1 LPAPTNVLPS
11 GEVDT
16 RGEVIT
22 VAAVRIGPFE
32 NDDALDFLDDLE
44 DSEPDERPAKVVRA
58 LRMVVVA
65 DDYIDAPRMAEA
77 VAAAAVVAGS
87 VDPEC
92 LGRERFRPRWIEEDP
107 LDVDDDLDELAARAL
122 RRALRHD
129 DNEWWELW
137 DEADATDEVVEVVSR
152 YLDVLGD

>member
-1 LPAPTNVLPS
+1 MT
-11 GEVDT
+11 
-16 RGEVIT
+16 
-22 VAAVRIGPFE
+22 AVRVGPFE

-44 DSEPDERPAKVVRA
+44 EAEPEERPKKVVRA
-58 LRMVVVA
+58 LRRVVRTQ
-65 DDYIDAPRMAEA
+65 DYIEAPLMAQA

-87 VDPEC
+87 IDPDC
-92 LGRERFRPRWIEEDP
+92 LGRERFRPRWIEDDP
-107 LDVDDDLDELAARAL
+107 LEVDDDLDELAATVL

-137 DEADATDEVVEVVSR
+137 DEADATDEVTEVVSR

>member
-1 LPAPTNVLPS
+1 MT
-11 GEVDT
+11 
-16 RGEVIT
+16 
-22 VAAVRIGPFE
+22 AVRVGPFE

-44 DSEPDERPAKVVRA
+44 EAEPEERPEKVVRA
-58 LRMVVVA
+58 LRRVVRA
-65 DDYIDAPRMAEA
+65 KAYIEAPLMAQA

-87 VDPEC
+87 VDPDC

-107 LDVDDDLDELAARAL
+107 LEVDDDLDELAATVL

-137 DEADATDEVVEVVSR
+137 DEADATDEVTEVVSR

>member
-1 LPAPTNVLPS
+1 
-11 GEVDT
+11 
-16 RGEVIT
+16 
-22 VAAVRIGPFE
+22 
-32 NDDALDFLDDLE
+32 
-44 DSEPDERPAKVVRA
+44 VVRA
-58 LRMVVVA
+58 EA
-65 DDYIDAPRMAEA
+65 YIEAPLMAQA

-87 VDPEC
+87 VDPDC

-107 LDVDDDLDELAARAL
+107 LEVDDDLDELAATVL

-137 DEADATDEVVEVVSR
+137 DEADATDEVTEVVSR

>member
-1 LPAPTNVLPS
+1 MT
-11 GEVDT
+11 
-16 RGEVIT
+16 
-22 VAAVRIGPFE
+22 AVRVGPFE

-44 DSEPDERPAKVVRA
+44 EAEPEERPQKVVRA
-58 LRMVVVA
+58 LHRVVRA
-65 DDYIDAPRMAEA
+65 QDYIEAPLMAQA

-87 VDPEC
+87 VDPDC

-107 LDVDDDLDELAARAL
+107 LEVDDDLDELAASVL

-137 DEADATDEVVEVVSR
+137 DEAGLADDVVASCR
-152 YLDVLGD
+152 RALAWLGDRDD

>member
-1 LPAPTNVLPS
+1 MT
-11 GEVDT
+11 
-16 RGEVIT
+16 
-22 VAAVRIGPFE
+22 AVRVGPFE

-44 DSEPDERPAKVVRA
+44 EAEPEERPQKVVRA
-58 LRMVVVA
+58 LHRVVRA
-65 DDYIDAPRMAEA
+65 QDYIEAPLMAQA

-87 VDPEC
+87 VDPDC

-107 LDVDDDLDELAARAL
+107 LEVDDDLDELAASVL

-137 DEADATDEVVEVVSR
+137 DEADATDEVTEVVSR

>member
-1 LPAPTNVLPS
+1 MT
-11 GEVDT
+11 
-16 RGEVIT
+16 
-22 VAAVRIGPFE
+22 AVRVGPFE

-44 DSEPDERPAKVVRA
+44 EAEPEERPRKVVRA
-58 LRMVVVA
+58 LRRVVRTQE
-65 DDYIDAPRMAEA
+65 YIEAPLMAQA

-87 VDPEC
+87 IDPDC
-92 LGRERFRPRWIEEDP
+92 LGRERFRPRWIEDDP
-107 LDVDDDLDELAARAL
+107 LEVDDDLDELAATVL

-137 DEADATDEVVEVVSR
+137 DEADATDEVTEVVSR

>member
-1 LPAPTNVLPS
+1 MT
-11 GEVDT
+11 
-16 RGEVIT
+16 
-22 VAAVRIGPFE
+22 AVRVGPFE

-44 DSEPDERPAKVVRA
+44 EAEPEERPRKVVRA
-58 LRMVVVA
+58 LHRVVRTQE
-65 DDYIDAPRMAEA
+65 YIEAPLMAQA

-87 VDPEC
+87 IDPDC
-92 LGRERFRPRWIEEDP
+92 LGRERFRPQWIEDDP
-107 LDVDDDLDELAARAL
+107 LEVDDDLDELAATVL

-137 DEADATDEVVEVVSR
+137 DEADATDEVTEVVSR

>member
-1 LPAPTNVLPS
+1 MT
-11 GEVDT
+11 
-16 RGEVIT
+16 
-22 VAAVRIGPFE
+22 AVRVGPFE

-44 DSEPDERPAKVVRA
+44 EAGPEERPQKVVRA
-58 LRMVVVA
+58 LHRVVRA
-65 DDYIDAPRMAEA
+65 QDYIEAPLMAQA

-87 VDPEC
+87 VDPDC

-107 LDVDDDLDELAARAL
+107 LEVDDDLDELAARVL

-137 DEADATDEVVEVVSR
+137 DEADATDEVTEVVSR